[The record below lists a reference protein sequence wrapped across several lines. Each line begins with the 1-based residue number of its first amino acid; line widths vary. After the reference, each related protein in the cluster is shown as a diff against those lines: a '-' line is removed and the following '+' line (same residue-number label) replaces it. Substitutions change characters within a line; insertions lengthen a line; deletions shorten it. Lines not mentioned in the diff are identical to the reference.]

1 MERAVEF
8 IEPDGDLVKLNE
20 MQKEEIAE
28 LIQVVPKK
36 KETGKKMLVIDDS
49 DQIRWFLR
57 HVFASEYHV
66 SEAHNGQE
74 GVEIARV
81 ERPDFIL
88 CDVMMPVKDGLATCR
103 EIKGIPELAQVPV
116 VLLTAKVESED
127 VIAGIECGADDYI
140 TKPFDVEVLRSK
152 VNSLL
157 KRRDEMRRFYTSNS
171 VGAHPEGEKTVKKD
185 DSPSNLFMD
194 AVISTIEKHLDD
206 PSFEA
211 KILADSLNMSLPT
224 LYRKI
229 KLYSDS
235 SILELTR
242 MVRLKK
248 AAELISMQR
257 YSIQEVSEMV
267 GFLSLIHIS
276 EPTRP

>member
-1 MERAVEF
+1 MNRILIVEDDKDISRELKELLENSGYEAEVLSNF
-8 IEPDGDLVKLNE
+8 KNACDSIIAAEPDLVLLDINIPYMNGE
-20 MQKEEIAE
+20 MLLQQLRSKSD
-28 LIQVVPKK
+28 VP
-36 KETGKKMLVIDDS
+36 VIMVTSRD
-49 DQIRWFLR
+49 
-57 HVFASEYHV
+57 
-66 SEAHNGQE
+66 SEADE
-74 GVEIARV
+74 
-81 ERPDFIL
+81 
-88 CDVMMPVKDGLATCR
+88 
-103 EIKGIPELAQVPV
+103 
-116 VLLTAKVESED
+116 VLSMSY
-127 VIAGIECGADDYI
+127 GADDYI

-267 GFLSLIHIS
+267 GFNDTATFRKRFTEQYGVTPSQYL
-276 EPTRP
+276 PGKN

>member
-1 MERAVEF
+1 M
-8 IEPDGDLVKLNE
+8 
-20 MQKEEIAE
+20 
-28 LIQVVPKK
+28 
-36 KETGKKMLVIDDS
+36 
-49 DQIRWFLR
+49 
-57 HVFASEYHV
+57 
-66 SEAHNGQE
+66 
-74 GVEIARV
+74 
-81 ERPDFIL
+81 
-88 CDVMMPVKDGLATCR
+88 
-103 EIKGIPELAQVPV
+103 
-116 VLLTAKVESED
+116 
-127 VIAGIECGADDYI
+127 
-140 TKPFDVEVLRSK
+140 
-152 VNSLL
+152 
-157 KRRDEMRRFYTSNS
+157 KRRDEMRRFYTSS
-171 VGAHPEGEKTVKKD
+171 PVGAHPEVEKTVKKD

-267 GFLSLIHIS
+267 GFNDTATFRKRFTEQYGVTPSQYVS
-276 EPTRP
+276 GRN

>member
-1 MERAVEF
+1 
-8 IEPDGDLVKLNE
+8 
-20 MQKEEIAE
+20 
-28 LIQVVPKK
+28 
-36 KETGKKMLVIDDS
+36 
-49 DQIRWFLR
+49 
-57 HVFASEYHV
+57 
-66 SEAHNGQE
+66 
-74 GVEIARV
+74 
-81 ERPDFIL
+81 
-88 CDVMMPVKDGLATCR
+88 
-103 EIKGIPELAQVPV
+103 
-116 VLLTAKVESED
+116 
-127 VIAGIECGADDYI
+127 
-140 TKPFDVEVLRSK
+140 
-152 VNSLL
+152 
-157 KRRDEMRRFYTSNS
+157 
-171 VGAHPEGEKTVKKD
+171 
-185 DSPSNLFMD
+185 MD

-267 GFLSLIHIS
+267 ASTIPPLSVSVLRNNTASLLHSICRVRINRLPFP
-276 EPTRP
+276 E

>member
-1 MERAVEF
+1 
-8 IEPDGDLVKLNE
+8 
-20 MQKEEIAE
+20 
-28 LIQVVPKK
+28 
-36 KETGKKMLVIDDS
+36 
-49 DQIRWFLR
+49 
-57 HVFASEYHV
+57 
-66 SEAHNGQE
+66 
-74 GVEIARV
+74 
-81 ERPDFIL
+81 
-88 CDVMMPVKDGLATCR
+88 
-103 EIKGIPELAQVPV
+103 
-116 VLLTAKVESED
+116 
-127 VIAGIECGADDYI
+127 
-140 TKPFDVEVLRSK
+140 
-152 VNSLL
+152 
-157 KRRDEMRRFYTSNS
+157 MRRFYTSS
-171 VGAHPEGEKTVKKD
+171 PVGAHPEGEKTVKKD

-267 GFLSLIHIS
+267 GFNDTATFRKRFTEQYGVTPSQYM
-276 EPTRP
+276 PGKN

>member
-1 MERAVEF
+1 
-8 IEPDGDLVKLNE
+8 
-20 MQKEEIAE
+20 
-28 LIQVVPKK
+28 
-36 KETGKKMLVIDDS
+36 MLVIDDS

-267 GFLSLIHIS
+267 GFNDTATFRKRFTEQYGVTPSQYL
-276 EPTRP
+276 PGKN

>member
-1 MERAVEF
+1 
-8 IEPDGDLVKLNE
+8 
-20 MQKEEIAE
+20 
-28 LIQVVPKK
+28 
-36 KETGKKMLVIDDS
+36 
-49 DQIRWFLR
+49 
-57 HVFASEYHV
+57 
-66 SEAHNGQE
+66 
-74 GVEIARV
+74 
-81 ERPDFIL
+81 
-88 CDVMMPVKDGLATCR
+88 
-103 EIKGIPELAQVPV
+103 
-116 VLLTAKVESED
+116 
-127 VIAGIECGADDYI
+127 
-140 TKPFDVEVLRSK
+140 
-152 VNSLL
+152 
-157 KRRDEMRRFYTSNS
+157 
-171 VGAHPEGEKTVKKD
+171 
-185 DSPSNLFMD
+185 MD

-267 GFLSLIHIS
+267 GFNDTATFRKRFTEQSASPLHSICRVRINRFAIS
-276 EPTRP
+276 RIIVGEWQNFLFVF

>member
-1 MERAVEF
+1 M
-8 IEPDGDLVKLNE
+8 
-20 MQKEEIAE
+20 
-28 LIQVVPKK
+28 
-36 KETGKKMLVIDDS
+36 
-49 DQIRWFLR
+49 
-57 HVFASEYHV
+57 
-66 SEAHNGQE
+66 
-74 GVEIARV
+74 
-81 ERPDFIL
+81 
-88 CDVMMPVKDGLATCR
+88 
-103 EIKGIPELAQVPV
+103 
-116 VLLTAKVESED
+116 
-127 VIAGIECGADDYI
+127 
-140 TKPFDVEVLRSK
+140 LRSK

-157 KRRDEMRRFYTSNS
+157 KRRDEMRRFYTSNP

-229 KLYSDS
+229 KHYSDS

-248 AAELISMQR
+248 AADTLSKRFRKWSASTIPPLSVSVLRNNTASPLHSICRVRINRFAISR
-257 YSIQEVSEMV
+257 IIV
-267 GFLSLIHIS
+267 GEWQNFLFVF
-276 EPTRP
+276 